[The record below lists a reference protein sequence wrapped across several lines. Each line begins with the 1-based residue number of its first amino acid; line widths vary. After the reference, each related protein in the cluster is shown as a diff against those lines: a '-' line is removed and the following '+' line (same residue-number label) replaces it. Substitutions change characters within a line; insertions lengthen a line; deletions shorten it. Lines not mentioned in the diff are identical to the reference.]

1 MQPIVQRIFSGDRHV
16 IHSIVVP
23 VRGDGKGDN
32 VFAHAAILAGKYN
45 AHIKVAHCRPRPE
58 DLMPYGIAI
67 TAPLR
72 KLLLSQSADVADQ
85 VEQGMRQEL
94 ETLAASMGV
103 AMSDTVLVGKASA
116 SWVEEQG
123 RQVDV
128 IKRHGR
134 IADLICVAKPD
145 VDRNLG
151 ANTLKAALFN
161 TGRPVMMCPPADV
174 APQTLCQNIAI
185 GWNGSAE
192 ASRAVAL
199 TMGIIESASQVS
211 ILSAGTEINGADS
224 ESLQAYFASRGI
236 KATVV
241 RFEAERKIGKE
252 LLKQVASINADTLIM
267 GAYSDSH
274 ERETIFGGNT
284 QHVVDNAETP
294 VIFVH

>member
-1 MQPIVQRIFSGDRHV
+1 M

-32 VFAHAAILAGKYN
+32 VFSHAATLATRYR

-67 TAPLR
+67 TASLR
-72 KLLLSQSADVADQ
+72 KLLLSQSSDVADQ
-85 VEQGMRQEL
+85 VEQGMRAEL
-94 ETLAASMGV
+94 EALARKMGV
-103 AMSDTVLVGKASA
+103 EMSETALMGKASA

-161 TGRPVMMCPPADV
+161 TGRPVMMCPPRSS
-174 APQTLCQNIAI
+174 APESLCEKIAI

-199 TMGIIESASQVS
+199 TMGIIESASQVT

-224 ESLQAYFASRGI
+224 ESLVAYLESRNI
-236 KATVV
+236 KASVT
-241 RFEAERKIGKE
+241 RFEAKRKIGKE
-252 LLKQVASINADTLIM
+252 LLEQAASIDADTLIM

-274 ERETIFGGNT
+274 ERETVFGGNT
-284 QHVVDNAETP
+284 QYVVDNADTP

>member
-1 MQPIVQRIFSGDRHV
+1 
-16 IHSIVVP
+16 VVP

-32 VFAHAAILAGKYN
+32 VFAHAATLAARYK
-45 AHIKVAHCRPRPE
+45 AHIKVAHCRPRAE

-72 KLLLSQSADVADQ
+72 KLLLSQSADIADQ
-85 VEQGMRQEL
+85 VEQGMRAEL
-94 ETLAASMGV
+94 EALATKMGIT
-103 AMSDTVLVGKASA
+103 MSEAALIGEASA
-116 SWVEEQG
+116 AWVEEQG

-161 TGRPVMMCPPADV
+161 TGRPVMMCPPTDNV
-174 APQTLCQNIAI
+174 STTLGTKLAI

-199 TMGIIESASQVS
+199 TMGMIENAAEVT
-211 ILSAGTEINGADS
+211 ILTAGTELNGADS
-224 ESLQAYFASRGI
+224 ESLAAYFKSRGI
-236 KATVV
+236 TASIN
-241 RFEAERKIGKE
+241 RFEAKRTVGKE
-252 LLKQVASINADTLIM
+252 LLALCKSVNADTLIM

-274 ERETIFGGNT
+274 ERETVFGGNT
-284 QHVVDNAETP
+284 QYVVDKAEMP

>member
-1 MQPIVQRIFSGDRHV
+1 M

-32 VFAHAAILAGKYN
+32 VFAHAAVLAVRYK
-45 AHIKVAHCRPRPE
+45 AHVKVAHCRPRAE

-94 ETLAASMGV
+94 ETLAGSMGV
-103 AMSDTVLVGKASA
+103 AMSDSAIIGKASA

-161 TGRPVMMCPPADV
+161 TGRPVMMCPPVDS
-174 APQTLCQNIAI
+174 PIQTLCQKVCI

-199 TMGIIESASQVS
+199 TMGIIESASEVT
-211 ILSAGTEINGADS
+211 ILSAGTEIYGADS
-224 ESLQAYFASRGI
+224 ESLMAYLASRGI
-236 KATVV
+236 KASII
-241 RFEAERKIGKE
+241 RFEAKRKIGKE
-252 LLKQVASINADTLIM
+252 LLRQSASIGADTLIM

-274 ERETIFGGNT
+274 ERETVFGGNT
-284 QHVVDNAETP
+284 QYVVDNAETP
-294 VIFVH
+294 IIFVH

>member
-1 MQPIVQRIFSGDRHV
+1 M
-16 IHSIVVP
+16 IHRIVVP

-32 VFAHAAILAGKYN
+32 VFAHAAVLAARFK
-45 AHIKVAHCRPRPE
+45 AHVKVAHCRPRAE

-85 VEQGMRQEL
+85 VEQSMRQEL
-94 ETLAASMGV
+94 EALAASMGIPI
-103 AMSDTVLVGKASA
+103 SDNPLSGEASA
-116 SWVEEQG
+116 SWIEEQS

-134 IADLICVAKPD
+134 LADLICVAKPD

-161 TGRPVMMCPPADV
+161 TGRPVLMCPPANT
-174 APQTLCQNIAI
+174 PPTGLCERIAI

-199 TMGIIESASQVS
+199 TTSIIENASEVT

-224 ESLQAYFASRGI
+224 DSLVDYLAIRGV
-236 KATVV
+236 KATIN
-241 RFEAERKIGKE
+241 RFEAKRKIGRE
-252 LLKQVASINADTLIM
+252 LLRQSASVNADTLIM

-284 QHVVDNAETP
+284 QYVVDHAELP

>member
-1 MQPIVQRIFSGDRHV
+1 M

-32 VFAHAAILAGKYN
+32 VFAHAATLAARYN
-45 AHIKVAHCRPRPE
+45 AHIKVAHCRPRAE

-94 ETLAASMGV
+94 ETLAQDMGV
-103 AMSDTVLVGKASA
+103 VMSDNAISGKASA

-161 TGRPVMMCPPADV
+161 TGRPVMMCPPADT
-174 APQTLCQNIAI
+174 APKTLCQKIAI

-192 ASRAVAL
+192 ASRAVAM
-199 TMGIIESASQVS
+199 TMGIIESASEVT

-224 ESLQAYFASRGI
+224 ESLVAYLALRGI
-236 KATVV
+236 KASIV
-241 RFEAERKIGKE
+241 RFEAKRKIGKE
-252 LLKQVASINADTLIM
+252 LLKQSTAVSADTLIM

-284 QHVVDNAETP
+284 QYVVDNAETP
-294 VIFVH
+294 IVFVH